1 MTHEMIEDPN
11 NSNFLYL
18 VDLMTSVISV
28 DSIIFAKCTATE
40 FS

>member
-1 MTHEMIEDPN
+1 MIEDPN

-18 VDLMTSVISV
+18 VDLMISVISV
-28 DSIIFAKCTATE
+28 DSIIFAKCTAIE